1 MWGLG
6 LQICAPPYSDVLP
19 PDTRKGRGGGWS
31 PSSKGS
37 AGSPPPASERN
48 LGGHDWTL
56 GLPSWREGDL
66 SCVSPMSPHQGCTG
80 RPGPGPPFPRYWPTC
95 AWRGRGHEKLEA
107 QEGEGCSGGPARSP
121 ALQRPPAPS
130 RYFPCIDSG
139 FCSRRRREE
148 REARRSGSGPGTAA
162 LRTPSPARHLPL
174 PPPPPPPV
182 ASHPW
187 PHSQTAPGPSL
198 VQWLRGCMGR
208 GRPPQLLPAPD
219 SPGTPRPAGS
229 VFQIAAFLLMLCVFR
244 LERLWPQFPLK

>member
-1 MWGLG
+1 
-6 LQICAPPYSDVLP
+6 
-19 PDTRKGRGGGWS
+19 
-31 PSSKGS
+31 
-37 AGSPPPASERN
+37 
-48 LGGHDWTL
+48 
-56 GLPSWREGDL
+56 
-66 SCVSPMSPHQGCTG
+66 MSPHQGCTG

-107 QEGEGCSGGPARSP
+107 QEGEGCSGGPAPVPRFATP
-121 ALQRPPAPS
+121 PPPAPS
-130 RYFPCIDSG
+130 RYFRCIDSG
-139 FCSRRRREE
+139 FCSRRREE

-174 PPPPPPPV
+174 PPPPPV

-219 SPGTPRPAGS
+219 SPGTPRSAGS
-229 VFQIAAFLLMLCVFR
+229 VF
-244 LERLWPQFPLK
+244 

>member
-121 ALQRPPAPS
+121 ALQPPPQHHPDILAAS
-130 RYFPCIDSG
+130 ILDSVAAAG
-139 FCSRRRREE
+139 
-148 REARRSGSGPGTAA
+148 RSGRSGRPGAPGLARALRRCGRPRQPGTC
-162 LRTPSPARHLPL
+162 PCPLPL
-174 PPPPPPPV
+174 P
-182 ASHPW
+182 
-187 PHSQTAPGPSL
+187 
-198 VQWLRGCMGR
+198 
-208 GRPPQLLPAPD
+208 
-219 SPGTPRPAGS
+219 
-229 VFQIAAFLLMLCVFR
+229 
-244 LERLWPQFPLK
+244 